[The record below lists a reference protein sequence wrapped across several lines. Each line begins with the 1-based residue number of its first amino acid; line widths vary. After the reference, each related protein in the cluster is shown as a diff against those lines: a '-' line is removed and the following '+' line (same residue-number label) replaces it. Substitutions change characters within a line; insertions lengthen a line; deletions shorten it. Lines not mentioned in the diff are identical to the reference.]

1 MMNNNMKSSIFSP
14 NMNQSRENNFFQFQ
28 SKNNQEEEKDISFN
42 EDRLLNKL
50 SLRKQK
56 IENILSSKRN
66 INIINTIETFN
77 NNDLL
82 PSIHEIIPYTKNDFI
97 SGDLY
102 LQLKKAFESKDFEN
116 VRNIVFNLVSFF
128 NEKKMDNTEIKELY
142 MKSGLNVINNNINS
156 NKKENFPLASLLF
169 NIGATTEDK
178 YVYIYCFNFIL
189 NFSFISNDFCLDLVN
204 EKKIGIILDKLI
216 QFYPIFI
223 ENNYNNNINL
233 IENIETNDSYKFGER
248 ERVEA
253 YYFGGQILKL
263 LGNIYISTDDS
274 EQFEIINFY
283 DKIFYLI
290 TTFILDE
297 NNHKFKKIYFEY
309 LEALIWLINLF
320 KQKNENFILNYK
332 DKLLMIIPYLLNDI
346 KMLYFTQETDLL
358 ERIIEFLDSL
368 SDEHADFNA
377 QIVDAEGLKIL
388 SNLFAYLFNDN
399 NENNGD
405 IILNSV
411 IIDKIIELFINIFTL
426 DSNCF
431 KYCDDFIYFA
441 TVIERL
447 ISMYKL
453 HVKNHFETQKNLIIL
468 ISNLAC
474 FDDINQIVQKIIL
487 NKNIIKDLFKYY
499 NPNHKKNVILFI
511 DNVFE
516 KQSKSTRQFILD
528 LGAFDILGNN
538 ICNYNDNNIEVVKN
552 SIKAFYKLIV
562 KEKEGNIRL
571 LFEKIYNTAIP
582 DKIKELAYECKL
594 EESENVIKS
603 LIKDFETYEK
613 SLDYD

>member
-1 MMNNNMKSSIFSP
+1 M
-14 NMNQSRENNFFQFQ
+14 
-28 SKNNQEEEKDISFN
+28 
-42 EDRLLNKL
+42 
-50 SLRKQK
+50 
-56 IENILSSKRN
+56 
-66 INIINTIETFN
+66 
-77 NNDLL
+77 
-82 PSIHEIIPYTKNDFI
+82 
-97 SGDLY
+97 
-102 LQLKKAFESKDFEN
+102 
-116 VRNIVFNLVSFF
+116 
-128 NEKKMDNTEIKELY
+128 
-142 MKSGLNVINNNINS
+142 
-156 NKKENFPLASLLF
+156 
-169 NIGATTEDK
+169 
-178 YVYIYCFNFIL
+178 
-189 NFSFISNDFCLDLVN
+189 
-204 EKKIGIILDKLI
+204 
-216 QFYPIFI
+216 
-223 ENNYNNNINL
+223 
-233 IENIETNDSYKFGER
+233 
-248 ERVEA
+248 
-253 YYFGGQILKL
+253 KL

-411 IIDKIIELFINIFTL
+411 IIDKIIEVFINIFTL

-468 ISNLAC
+468 LSNLAC